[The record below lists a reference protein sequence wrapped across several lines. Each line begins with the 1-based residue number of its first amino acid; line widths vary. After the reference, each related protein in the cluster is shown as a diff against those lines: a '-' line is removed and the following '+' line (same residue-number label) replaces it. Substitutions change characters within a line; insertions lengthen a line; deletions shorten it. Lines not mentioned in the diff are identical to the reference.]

1 MLKTGLN
8 TIWTNK
14 KDKLE
19 RRINEN
25 IVNTIACYWRLQQCD
40 GNKISTYLKVSKV
53 QNEFIKSSFLQNI

>member
-19 RRINEN
+19 RRINEKV
-25 IVNTIACYWRLQQCD
+25 VNTIACVY
-40 GNKISTYLKVSKV
+40 NSAMEIKYVSTYLKVSKV
-53 QNEFIKSSFLQNI
+53 QNEFMK